1 MQFGCSEQPIY
12 ELPQSND
19 LLVSDFCVRVIFDIG
34 LWHQESAYPLHGN
47 WYPLFLGA
55 AEVGRI
61 SIQNFSMKVKTC
73 Y

>member
-1 MQFGCSEQPIY
+1 MVVSIYVGFYYCLFYQSQHIQFGCSEQPIY

-47 WYPLFLGA
+47 
-55 AEVGRI
+55 
-61 SIQNFSMKVKTC
+61 
-73 Y
+73 

>member
-47 WYPLFLGA
+47 
-55 AEVGRI
+55 
-61 SIQNFSMKVKTC
+61 
-73 Y
+73 